1 MPWSPEWQV
10 ILTSL
15 QMSLTDAVR
24 PTITQALAQPSFDW
38 EWFTARVCAHG
49 VAPLVAAHLQK
60 LGLVDHLPPPVRA
73 VLQSAYYRNAARN
86 TLLYG
91 QFRPRLPRSKP
102 ASSRLRI
109 GCCTF
114 VCTCVSMP
122 VPLPPTDGHPL
133 PCCSQARRGG
143 TCSPGAGLGCVVL
156 PICVAGVDLRVV
168 RVACATVGARRP
180 PTTRF

>member
-109 GCCTF
+109 GCCT
-114 VCTCVSMP
+114 CVHLCKHAGTPS
-122 VPLPPTDGHPL
+122 TDGWPSSPMLL
-133 PCCSQARRGG
+133 PGSTGRDLFAGRG
-143 TCSPGAGLGCVVL
+143 PGVC
-156 PICVAGVDLRVV
+156 
-168 RVACATVGARRP
+168 RP
-180 PTTRF
+180 TYMCRWR